1 MMKGMIII
9 QELLSAVFTRANITL
24 ALSIFGAVGTLVTF
38 ISSYLTKRKNLKI
51 SITSAIYRNDLRW
64 LLCAITFENRSRLPI
79 AITSIFITAN
89 DKTIKPKPYPCCV
102 NSYAHRIGNDVIDRK
117 FEYNLKL
124 PADIQQLSA
133 LSGHVLFELSPTE
146 IENLSTPL
154 TLAIHSTRGRVQ
166 KIELSP
172 NLIKQI

>member
-1 MMKGMIII
+1 M
-9 QELLSAVFTRANITL
+9 QELLSVVFTRANITL

-38 ISSYLTKRKNLKI
+38 ISSYLTKRRNLKI
-51 SITSAIYRNDLRW
+51 SISSAMYRKDLRW
-64 LLCAITFENRSRLPI
+64 LLCAISFENRSRLPI
-79 AITSIFITAN
+79 AITSISATAN
-89 DKTIKPKPYPCCV
+89 NRTIQPNPYPCCV
-102 NSYAHRIGNDVIDRK
+102 NNYAHRIGNDVIDRK

-133 LSGHVLFELSPTE
+133 LSGYVLFELSPEE
-146 IENLSTPL
+146 IEKLSTPL

-172 NLIKQI
+172 NLIKRI

>member
-1 MMKGMIII
+1 MIIM

-51 SITSAIYRNDLRW
+51 NITSATYRKDLRW
-64 LLCAITFENRSRLPI
+64 LLCTITFENRSRLPI
-79 AITSIFITAN
+79 AITSISVTIN
-89 DKTIKPKPYPCCV
+89 DKTIEPKPYPCCV
-102 NSYAHRIGNDVIDRK
+102 NSYTHRIGNEVIDRK
-117 FEYNLKL
+117 FEYNLNL

-133 LSGHVLFELSPTE
+133 LSGHILLDIAPEVL
-146 IENLSTPL
+146 ENLSTPL
-154 TLAIHSTRGRVQ
+154 TLAIHSTRGRIQ

-172 NLIKQI
+172 NQIKWI